1 LVANGGSIS
10 GIMDNKI
17 GSYNLGNVKLNNDL
31 TFNGIDFRLSDLK
44 SDRLSGNY
52 SGSGKVIIDN
62 INIIGSKTTRDFI
75 RVKLSD
81 VIGIDDKHLN
91 VKAQKLNDIMTPI
104 KNVQHLK
111 EKEQYLSDLEDS
123 INSILD
129 ILDSQVKEADKEYRN
144 AETECRKVDDKFIQ
158 HMKTLYNHCNT
169 AAEIPHYEEHLFRE
183 DNYEMNQA
191 EYRRLCNVLDQ
202 SCTDVE
208 QMGSIYDEK
217 TDSAFTV
224 QKTWSTLCD
233 VKAAWQRVNNIKSQF
248 SRIQKKFK

>member
-1 LVANGGSIS
+1 
-10 GIMDNKI
+10 
-17 GSYNLGNVKLNNDL
+17 
-31 TFNGIDFRLSDLK
+31 
-44 SDRLSGNY
+44 
-52 SGSGKVIIDN
+52 
-62 INIIGSKTTRDFI
+62 
-75 RVKLSD
+75 
-81 VIGIDDKHLN
+81 
-91 VKAQKLNDIMTPI
+91 
-104 KNVQHLK
+104 
-111 EKEQYLSDLEDS
+111 
-123 INSILD
+123 
-129 ILDSQVKEADKEYRN
+129 
-144 AETECRKVDDKFIQ
+144 
-158 HMKTLYNHCNT
+158 MKTLYNHCNT